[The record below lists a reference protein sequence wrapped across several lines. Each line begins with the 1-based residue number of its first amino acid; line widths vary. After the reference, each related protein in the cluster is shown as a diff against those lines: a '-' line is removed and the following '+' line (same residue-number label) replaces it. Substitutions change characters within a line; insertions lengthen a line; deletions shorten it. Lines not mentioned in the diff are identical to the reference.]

1 MPLQVW
7 YQPQTADVGLL
18 LGTLSGAVI
27 DYLNNNGE
35 ERLLELI
42 IVAGRQ
48 EHCDKANKIPLQY
61 LVLAENYCKVLP
73 TPLKYHCKVKMGP
86 NS

>member
-35 ERLLELI
+35 ERLLKLI
-42 IVAGRQ
+42 IVAGRK
-48 EHCDKANKIPLQY
+48 EHCNNAIKSLFSILCSQETITRFCLY
-61 LVLAENYCKVLP
+61 LLSTFEK
-73 TPLKYHCKVKMGP
+73 
-86 NS
+86 

>member
-27 DYLNNNGE
+27 DYLNNNRE

-48 EHCDKANKIPLQY
+48 EHYDNAIKSLFSILCLQKTITRFC
-61 LVLAENYCKVLP
+61 LQLLSTIEK
-73 TPLKYHCKVKMGP
+73 
-86 NS
+86 